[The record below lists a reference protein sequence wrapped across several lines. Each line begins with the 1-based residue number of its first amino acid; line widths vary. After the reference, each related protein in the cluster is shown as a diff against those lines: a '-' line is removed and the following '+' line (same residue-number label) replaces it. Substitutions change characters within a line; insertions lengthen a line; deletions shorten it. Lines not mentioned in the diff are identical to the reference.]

1 MQKFFTVLYW
11 SLDQL
16 LESEVKAK
24 SKPQPVTTVQDCQF
38 YGVKWDAQAVS
49 AIQTVADGLVA
60 NAQALGKLA
69 DVFKS
74 QSINIECLFKVEG
87 K

>member
-1 MQKFFTVLYW
+1 MQKFFTIYW
-11 SLDQL
+11 RLDQL

-69 DVFKS
+69 EVFKS
-74 QSINIECLFKVEG
+74 QNINVECLMKIEE